1 MTLYSHSR
9 LSTFEQCPLKFRF
22 RYIDKISV
30 DTAQSIEAFLGSR
43 VHETLEKLYI
53 DLKFQKTNTLPDLIK
68 YFSDQWK
75 KNWNQTIKIVK
86 KDYTEENYRKM
97 GEKFIT
103 DYYNRYMPFNDTR
116 ILGIENRV
124 VIDLNG
130 DGKFKLQGYIDRLAM
145 KGEDTVEIHDY
156 KTNSNLPL
164 QDYLDRDRQL
174 ALYAIAVQEAYPF
187 AKKIRLVWHFL
198 AFDKEMV
205 SSRTEKQLDSL
216 KKETVT
222 LIKTI
227 ESTDTFE
234 PNESA
239 LCGWC
244 EFTQFCPR
252 KKHEIMAEALPAGK
266 YKDESGVKLVNKYVE
281 LKDTEKLIHQEL
293 EDLKQALFNY
303 GKKNSVD
310 NITGS
315 DMVARLRKY
324 INIRLPGRNDEDQK
338 KVIDILKKTGA
349 WDNFSAL
356 DTFALSKAM
365 KDKTIDADI
374 QNKLS
379 KFAKE
384 AETKMV
390 YLGKK

>member
-53 DLKFQKTNTLPDLIK
+53 DLKFQKTNTLQDLIK

-75 KNWNQTIKIVK
+75 KNWNPTIKIVK

-103 DYYNRYMPFNDTR
+103 DYYNKYKPFNDTR

-174 ALYAIAVQEAYPF
+174 ALYAIAVKESYPF

-227 ESTDTFE
+227 ES
-234 PNESA
+234 
-239 LCGWC
+239 
-244 EFTQFCPR
+244 
-252 KKHEIMAEALPAGK
+252 
-266 YKDESGVKLVNKYVE
+266 
-281 LKDTEKLIHQEL
+281 
-293 EDLKQALFNY
+293 
-303 GKKNSVD
+303 
-310 NITGS
+310 
-315 DMVARLRKY
+315 
-324 INIRLPGRNDEDQK
+324 
-338 KVIDILKKTGA
+338 
-349 WDNFSAL
+349 
-356 DTFALSKAM
+356 
-365 KDKTIDADI
+365 
-374 QNKLS
+374 
-379 KFAKE
+379 
-384 AETKMV
+384 
-390 YLGKK
+390 